1 MGGSKEIVANATLP
15 IASPLDCTRQRLWI
29 SDPYVVEDALG
40 GGRTGF
46 PAERP
51 GQPITCIT
59 DTVGN
64 SLAVDSFENYFTKGF
79 PSENCTVHHL
89 LLDGTEVLQSGGWC
103 DSGDGA
109 YTHIDKTYAYKKVL
123 SVIEHKSPTDH
134 EYGEQL
140 KNFLTPSLPADKDR
154 YVDFISAKGTHVK
167 LSYPNLF
174 RISLPEEDD
183 VTPERARAE
192 IERVLDAKSAEIN
205 GLIASEAGSGPLYE
219 ALKNG
224 PYPSSK
230 KIDLYAGLAA
240 KPEMLESV
248 VDAVVWNN
256 LGSATAKYA
265 YLLEHHLDIDGNASY
280 PLAGHKEDYEIS
292 YLVGKG
298 DARNLYVKL
307 DPAAKDGPGEEVSE
321 ILRRSAE
328 QLAAMDAA
336 NIGAGAGDEKAEFQC
351 GPPDG
356 VNLPQ
361 WLPAIFCWL

>member
-1 MGGSKEIVANATLP
+1 M
-15 IASPLDCTRQRLWI
+15 
-29 SDPYVVEDALG
+29 
-40 GGRTGF
+40 
-46 PAERP
+46 
-51 GQPITCIT
+51 
-59 DTVGN
+59 
-64 SLAVDSFENYFTKGF
+64 DSFENYFSKGF
-79 PSENCTVHHL
+79 PSEACTVHSL
-89 LLDGTEVLQSGGWC
+89 VLDGGEVLKSGGWC
-103 DSGDGA
+103 DSVDGG
-109 YTHIDKTYAYKKVL
+109 YVRIDKTYSYKKVL

-154 YVDFISAKGTHVK
+154 YVDFISAKGSYVK

-183 VTPERARAE
+183 VTPERARTE
-192 IERVLDAKSAEIN
+192 IERVLNAKSVEIN
-205 GLIASEAGSGPLYE
+205 GLIASEAGSGPIYE

-224 PYPSSK
+224 AYPSSAK
-230 KIDLYAGLAA
+230 VDLYADLAA
-240 KPEMLESV
+240 KPAMLESV

-280 PLAGHKEDYEIS
+280 PLAGHKQDYEVSHI
-292 YLVGKG
+292 VGKG

-336 NIGAGAGDEKAEFQC
+336 NVGSGAGDEKAEFQC